1 MTSLTLHGKRDVLI
15 MKLNVYED
23 VNGTRKYSSM
33 EILK

>member
-1 MTSLTLHGKRDVLI
+1 MTFLTLHGKRDVLI

-33 EILK
+33 VILK